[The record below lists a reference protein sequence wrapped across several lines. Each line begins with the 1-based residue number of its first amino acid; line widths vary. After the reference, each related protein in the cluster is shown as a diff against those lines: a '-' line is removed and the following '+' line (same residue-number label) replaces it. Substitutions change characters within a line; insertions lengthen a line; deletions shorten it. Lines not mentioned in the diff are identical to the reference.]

1 MITLFGATGSG
12 KSVQGELLARRH
24 HWTWISSREILLNAN
39 DRELKY
45 ALEHGMFADDK
56 KTTKLMQNVFN
67 RAHSSNKNVILDGF
81 PSSYREVIWMIDHK
95 EIQNLQGAIVLRV
108 PRGELWRRLV
118 QRKRVDDTRAAIER
132 RWDFYDRQITGMIR
146 ALTSNGVEVREV
158 NGCNEPEDVTDRID
172 EVLADWGLV
181 AEKQFDKVA
190 RTSVSTSQ
198 ISTSF
203 ADALDTALKVV
214 LES

>member
-1 MITLFGATGSG
+1 
-12 KSVQGELLARRH
+12 
-24 HWTWISSREILLNAN
+24 
-39 DRELKY
+39 
-45 ALEHGMFADDK
+45 
-56 KTTKLMQNVFN
+56 
-67 RAHSSNKNVILDGF
+67 
-81 PSSYREVIWMIDHK
+81 
-95 EIQNLQGAIVLRV
+95 
-108 PRGELWRRLV
+108 
-118 QRKRVDDTRAAIER
+118 
-132 RWDFYDRQITGMIR
+132 MIR